1 MLSNRQKA
9 DCSPNKTAPLAT
21 PLKLG
26 LKVQVRVIDRSKN
39 NSPQT
44 QNRRYCC
51 TWNMLILQ
59 HSMPIQHCTSSR
71 RHWDTTS
78 RTKNPCDLKSNQR
91 KCSSQK
97 VSKKPE
103 KKLFLKVH
111 RSIENNFH
119 CVKKNTLFMIERMS
133 YDLSNQYT
141 VCLLCIKSW
150 NRSLIEICFEH
161 NTHSLY
167 NLPNFCTL
175 CKERVKKE
183 GMLDRNPTSYFFL
196 RSMCFLILKKKYL
209 KISAIL

>member
-21 PLKLG
+21 PLQLG

-97 VSKKPE
+97 VSKNPKRSYFW
-103 KKLFLKVH
+103 K
-111 RSIENNFH
+111 SIEA
-119 CVKKNTLFMIERMS
+119 
-133 YDLSNQYT
+133 
-141 VCLLCIKSW
+141 
-150 NRSLIEICFEH
+150 
-161 NTHSLY
+161 
-167 NLPNFCTL
+167 
-175 CKERVKKE
+175 
-183 GMLDRNPTSYFFL
+183 
-196 RSMCFLILKKKYL
+196 L
-209 KISAIL
+209 KIIFIVWRKTPCLWLKEWVMIFQISILFAFCALRVEIGH